1 MSKFLILWEGVPGYM
16 PADPKERAVII
27 GKMMEMTKK
36 ALAERQVKDWGL
48 FPEGDAGY
56 SVVEGTEADVLK
68 ISLQF
73 TPYIRGKVHS
83 VLSLK
88 EVGEVMKSMK

>member
-1 MSKFLILWEGVPGYM
+1 MSKFLVLWEGVPGYT
-16 PADPKERAVII
+16 PADPKQRAELL

-36 ALAERQVKDWGL
+36 ALNERQVKDWGL
-48 FPEGDAGY
+48 FPGGDAGY
-56 SVVEGTEADVLK
+56 SIVEGTEADVLK
-68 ISLQF
+68 ISMQF

-88 EVGEVMKSMK
+88 EVGEVMKAMK